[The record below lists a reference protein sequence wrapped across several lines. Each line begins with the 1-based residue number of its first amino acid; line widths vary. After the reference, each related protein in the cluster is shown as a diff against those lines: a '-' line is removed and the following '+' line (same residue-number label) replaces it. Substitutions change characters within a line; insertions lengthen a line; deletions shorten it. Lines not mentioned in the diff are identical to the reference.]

1 MPPAI
6 FWFRNKLCR
15 TVRWL
20 GKSGNELVKLTKQMA
35 VTQKVLFTAQWPQFG
50 EEVSDWN
57 PAYWCSQWP
66 PSSLTEE
73 GTLLFTRISLGS
85 FRKSLLALGTNK
97 STMDISQAKLS
108 VPWGHKLPVTSM
120 KKCRD
125 LTAYDLGW
133 FYWGSSWWHRHVYV
147 KTLKT
152 LYCLVQG
159 NCLSMVATIKNK
171 CLFSVFWVSGS
182 VWRALHTISLN
193 PHI

>member
-1 MPPAI
+1 MPSAI

-35 VTQKVLFTAQWPQFG
+35 VTQKELFTAQWPQFG

-57 PAYWCSQWP
+57 PVYWCSQWP

-97 STMDISQAKLS
+97 STTDISQAKLS

-125 LTAYDLGW
+125 LTA
-133 FYWGSSWWHRHVYV
+133 
-147 KTLKT
+147 
-152 LYCLVQG
+152 
-159 NCLSMVATIKNK
+159 
-171 CLFSVFWVSGS
+171 S
-182 VWRALHTISLN
+182 VWFGVILLGQLRMTQTCVCKNTQNTILSSTRQLLVN
-193 PHI
+193 GSYNKE